1 MPTVPTHLMVDGEVQ
16 HLWNHRATAR
26 DWFFQSGARGGLWVT
41 VKGSPGYRWCKTAA
55 EPPHWLTAHH
65 SGRRVLLYE
74 DLRVLLYEYLRVL
87 LHTYFGVLLYTH
99 SAVLLT
105 LRVLMSRTY
114 STTTGDIITLQSL
127 RLINPCLQGLS
138 FEPMSCHQIFLSAGW
153 SLGDM
158 G

>member
-1 MPTVPTHLMVDGEVQ
+1 MTVPTVPTHLMVDGEVQ

-99 SAVLLT
+99 SA
-105 LRVLMSRTY
+105 SPTY
-114 STTTGDIITLQSL
+114 STRTYESYLLYDYWRHYHIAVPS
-127 RLINPCLQGLS
+127 S
-138 FEPMSCHQIFLSAGW
+138 HKPMSPRTVF
-153 SLGDM
+153 
-158 G
+158 